1 MICEVY
7 QCHACNIPYI
17 EYNVT
22 VTNNEQRME
31 RGEGRRRGGVRR
43 GERRERGEGRG
54 RGGGEERGKGG
65 GREGV
70 HRSTHT
76 EH

>member
-7 QCHACNIPYI
+7 QCHACNVPYI

-43 GERRERGEGRG
+43 GEGRGEREERERRG
-54 RGGGEERGKGG
+54 RGGREGE
-65 GREGV
+65 REGV
-70 HRSTHT
+70 NSNTHT